1 VLPRSADIYGK
12 TLSLT
17 ALKGKTVVLN
27 FWFTACGS
35 CILEIPELNK
45 LQQEYAGKS
54 VVFLALGLDDATR
67 IRTFLNTHDFKY
79 TLLTDAKTVHAD
91 YSVTICPISMV
102 IDKAGIIRFVQV
114 GGQDIATTLA
124 PAIDATN

>member
-1 VLPRSADIYGK
+1 MLPQSADIYRK
-12 TLSLT
+12 TVSLT

-35 CILEIPELNK
+35 CILEISELNK
-45 LQQEYAGKS
+45 LQQQY
-54 VVFLALGLDDATR
+54 
-67 IRTFLNTHDFKY
+67 HDFKY